1 MQKNI
6 QNIQNNSKWIKQ
18 LKIRAETIKI
28 IAENI
33 VRNISDLL
41 LGNGVYEIRF
51 QRHKQQK
58 KKL

>member
-18 LKIRAETIKI
+18 LNIRAETIKI